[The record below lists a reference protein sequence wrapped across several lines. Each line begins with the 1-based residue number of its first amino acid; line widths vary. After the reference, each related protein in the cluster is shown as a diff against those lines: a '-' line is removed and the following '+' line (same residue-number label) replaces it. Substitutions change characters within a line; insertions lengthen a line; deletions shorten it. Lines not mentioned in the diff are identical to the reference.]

1 MNLIIFDENIK
12 NKIFYKKIYKKVSNY
27 NCINTHIYNNN
38 DSILSFV
45 NTCNDLRANIFIINI
60 TLINK
65 SIIDFLKE
73 LRYRDKYLGELI
85 ILIDSYNLIDKL
97 LEIKIEALNFILN
110 NEYANKEIIDSINFS
125 IDLIKKKNKIK
136 ECTYIRVKNNYCI
149 ERININD
156 IYYIESI
163 KNSKKISIYL
173 KDDKIQLRNTLTSIK
188 KDLNLN
194 FIQIHKSLIINKN
207 VIKKIFKEHNNYYAL
222 LINNEILPVS
232 RLRFKEI
239 CKII

>member
-1 MNLIIFDENIK
+1 M
-12 NKIFYKKIYKKVSNY
+12 
-27 NCINTHIYNNN
+27 
-38 DSILSFV
+38 
-45 NTCNDLRANIFIINI
+45 
-60 TLINK
+60 
-65 SIIDFLKE
+65 
-73 LRYRDKYLGELI
+73 I